1 MTPPPSVG
9 PDSDSGDPIFPP
21 GRTEVF
27 LATAAVAAGILLAVL
42 HLDARLRYDE
52 SRTIA
57 FYATQPFAVAAS
69 TYDDTNNHVLHTL
82 LVWVAHQFGGW
93 NRIALRMPAFL
104 SFCLLLPAL
113 WWFVRREY
121 GPTAALFATAFVS
134 TSPFFVNL
142 ATNARGYTLIM
153 LLFVVAL
160 LCGQALVRSPDRKA
174 LWAAWAGALALGFY
188 TVPLMAFSAA
198 TAVAWMLVA
207 RWRRYGRTGL
217 PSFAARTAAWS
228 VAALAVAVALYLP
241 VFLAGGLASARTVA
255 TTSSK
260 FVGSAIELAAHPLV
274 LWGDWQWALPGW
286 AQAALLALVV
296 AGATA
301 RGRSCGRRGT
311 LLLATGAAWAPMAL
325 HPLLLQARMALW
337 TLLTFL
343 VIAGAG
349 AALLLRSARPPL
361 RSVALALVLGTLS
374 WWTIQPELTEEDPER
389 VAVLALPAAPLSVV
403 AGSMEP
409 GDYFAD
415 CSTAGL
421 RRTVLDLRATHP
433 VDQDVSWFD
442 PAADSS
448 TSTRGWPVHR
458 VSMPQDQ
465 AAAANPAGGT
475 RGRLFLLE
483 ALPNTYGRCAR
494 NAGAPPVGGALEA
507 RWPEHELV
515 AAFANEGTTGGTS
528 RVYLLNE
535 WAPQP

>member
-1 MTPPPSVG
+1 ML
-9 PDSDSGDPIFPP
+9 D
-21 GRTEVF
+21 
-27 LATAAVAAGILLAVL
+27 
-42 HLDARLRYDE
+42 HL
-52 SRTIA
+52 
-57 FYATQPFAVAAS
+57 TQPLAVAAS
-69 TYDDTNNHVLHTL
+69 AYDDTNNHVLHTL

-121 GPTAALFATAFVS
+121 GPTAALFATAFAS

-198 TAVAWMLVA
+198 TAVAWMLIA
-207 RWRRYGRTGL
+207 RWRRCGNAGL

-311 LLLATGAAWAPMAL
+311 LLLATGAAWAPMVA
-325 HPLLLQARMALW
+325 HPLLLEARMAVW
-337 TLLTFL
+337 TLLVCCIL
-343 VIAGAG
+343 AGAG
-349 AALLLRSARPPL
+349 AALVLDGAVAQARARWPTVVTGP
-361 RSVALALVLGTLS
+361 RRRGVQCVALALVLASCWRWSAKPENWITSPNGIGLFASPSALAMTLS
-374 WWTIQPELTEEDPER
+374 T
-389 VAVLALPAAPLSVV
+389 
-403 AGSMEP
+403 AGQMQP
-409 GDYFAD
+409 GDYLGTCKIFDSYRQLPYIMTIHPVLHYLGNYNSGAVDREDSALKVRQLHRVGTAD
-415 CSTAGL
+415 EAQIFSRL
-421 RRTVLDLRATHP
+421 PPQRALPLPWTHP
-433 VDQDVSWFD
+433 
-442 PAADSS
+442 
-448 TSTRGWPVHR
+448 H
-458 VSMPQDQ
+458 
-465 AAAANPAGGT
+465 
-475 RGRLFLLE
+475 GRLFLFGPHQSARCDPPALFESLPDVLE
-483 ALPNTYGRCAR
+483 AQWPN
-494 NAGAPPVGGALEA
+494 
-507 RWPEHELV
+507 HELV
-515 AAFANEGTTGGTS
+515 ATFANEGTFGGTS
-528 RVYLLNE
+528 KVYVLHKF
-535 WAPQP
+535 APSKS